1 MGCFTYNACLKGL
14 KKSGDQLHSNMIEY
28 LNIFIQVVEQG
39 SFTKAADILQIHR
52 PTVSKAIQQIE
63 DDLGVKLIHR
73 TTRKLSIT
81 AEGDEFY
88 HHARHVLAE
97 VNDMMASFSPTLPPR
112 GRLRLDVPLALAHAI
127 LIPNLKDFQAQH
139 PGIEVVLVSSDKK
152 TDLITE
158 GVDCLVRLGA
168 LQNSSFISR
177 RIGDI
182 RMVTCAAPSYLQQ
195 HGRPETLADLKQ
207 HQAVNFFSDHSR
219 DVMEWKFIEDGSVVS
234 LRPTSSVLVDNSD
247 ILLSCGLAGLGII
260 QATCDALA
268 PHIASGALE
277 EVLTQYPS
285 VSKPVSVMYPDRR
298 YLSPKVRVFIDWF
311 SDVLAM
317 QLR

>member
-1 MGCFTYNACLKGL
+1 
-14 KKSGDQLHSNMIEY
+14 MIEY

-39 SFTKAADILQIHR
+39 SFTKAADVLQIHR

-63 DDLGVKLIHR
+63 NDLGVKLIHR
-73 TTRKLSIT
+73 TTRKLSVT

-127 LIPNLKDFQAQH
+127 LIPNLRDFRALY

-158 GVDCLVRLGA
+158 GVDCLVRLGT
-168 LQNSSFISR
+168 LQDSSFVSR
-177 RIGDI
+177 RLGDI
-182 RMVTCAAPSYLQQ
+182 RMVTCAAPSYLREY
-195 HGRPETLADLKQ
+195 GRPETLADLDQ
-207 HQAVNFFSDHSR
+207 HRAVNFFSDHSR
-219 DVMEWKFIEDGSVVS
+219 EVMEWKFIEDGSVVS
-234 LRPTSSVLVDNSD
+234 LRPASSMLVDNSD

-260 QATCDALA
+260 QATFDALA
-268 PHIASGALE
+268 PHLSSGALE

-311 SDVLAM
+311 TDVMAT
-317 QLR
+317 QIR

>member
-1 MGCFTYNACLKGL
+1 MHT
-14 KKSGDQLHSNMIEY
+14 NMIEY

-39 SFTKAADILQIHR
+39 SFSKAADVLQIHR

-63 DDLGVKLIHR
+63 HDLGVKLIHR
-73 TTRKLSIT
+73 TTRKLNIT

-127 LIPNLKDFQAQH
+127 LIPNLKHFQSLY
-139 PGIEVVLVSSDKK
+139 PDIDVVLVSSDKK
-152 TDLITE
+152 TDLIAE
-158 GVDCLVRLGA
+158 GVDCLVRLGE

-177 RIGDI
+177 RLGDI

-195 HGRPETLADLKQ
+195 HGRPETLADLGQ
-207 HQAVNFFSDHSR
+207 HRAINFFSEHSR
-219 DVMEWKFIEDGSVVS
+219 DVMEWKFIKDGNVVS
-234 LRPTSSVLVDNSD
+234 LRPAGNMLVDNSD

-260 QATCDALA
+260 QATFDALA

-277 EVLTQYPS
+277 EVLPQYPS

-311 SDVLAM
+311 SEVLTM
-317 QLR
+317 QNR

>member
-1 MGCFTYNACLKGL
+1 
-14 KKSGDQLHSNMIEY
+14 MIEY

-39 SFTKAADILQIHR
+39 SFTKAADVLQIHR

-63 DDLGVKLIHR
+63 NDLGVKLIHR
-73 TTRKLSIT
+73 TTRKLSVT

-127 LIPNLKDFQAQH
+127 LIPNLRHFQALY

-168 LQNSSFISR
+168 LQDSSFVSR
-177 RIGDI
+177 RLGDI
-182 RMVTCAAPSYLQQ
+182 RMVTCAAPSYLRE
-195 HGRPETLADLKQ
+195 HGRPETLADLDQ
-207 HQAVNFFSDHSR
+207 HRAVNFFSDHSR
-219 DVMEWKFIEDGSVVS
+219 EVMEWKFIEDGSVIS
-234 LRPTSSVLVDNSD
+234 LRPASSILVDNSD

-260 QATCDALA
+260 QATFDALA
-268 PHIASGALE
+268 PHLSSGALE

-285 VSKPVSVMYPDRR
+285 VSKPVSVMFPDRR

-311 SDVLAM
+311 SDVM
-317 QLR
+317 TTQIR

>member
-1 MGCFTYNACLKGL
+1 MHT
-14 KKSGDQLHSNMIEY
+14 NMIEY

-39 SFTKAADILQIHR
+39 SFTKAADVLQIHR

-63 DDLGVKLIHR
+63 NDLGVKLIHR
-73 TTRKLSIT
+73 TTRKLSVT

-127 LIPNLKDFQAQH
+127 LIPNLRHFQALY

-168 LQNSSFISR
+168 LQDSSFVSR

-182 RMVTCAAPSYLQQ
+182 RMVTCAAPSYLRE
-195 HGRPETLADLKQ
+195 HGRPETLADLDQ

-219 DVMEWKFIEDGSVVS
+219 EVMEWKFIEDGSVVS
-234 LRPTSSVLVDNSD
+234 LRPSSSMLVDNSD

-260 QATCDALA
+260 QATFDALA
-268 PHIASGALE
+268 PHLSSGALE
-277 EVLTQYPS
+277 EVLTQYHS

-311 SDVLAM
+311 TDVMAT
-317 QLR
+317 QIR

>member
-1 MGCFTYNACLKGL
+1 
-14 KKSGDQLHSNMIEY
+14 MIEY

-39 SFTKAADILQIHR
+39 SFSKAADVLQIHR

-63 DDLGVKLIHR
+63 HDLGVKLIHR

-97 VNDMMASFSPTLPPR
+97 VNNMMASFSQTLPPR
-112 GRLRLDVPLALAHAI
+112 GRLRLDVPLALAHAM
-127 LIPNLKDFQAQH
+127 LIPNLKHFQSLY
-139 PGIEVVLVSSDKK
+139 PDIDIVLVSSDKK

-158 GVDCLVRLGA
+158 GVDCLVRLGE
-168 LQNSSFISR
+168 LQDSSFISR
-177 RIGDI
+177 RLGDI

-195 HGRPETLADLKQ
+195 HGRPETLADLGQ
-207 HQAVNFFSDHSR
+207 HRAINFFSEHSR
-219 DVMEWKFIEDGSVVS
+219 DVMEWKFIKDGNVVS
-234 LRPTSSVLVDNSD
+234 LRPAGNMLVDNSD

-260 QATCDALA
+260 QATFDALA

-277 EVLTQYPS
+277 EVLPQYPS

-311 SDVLAM
+311 SEVLTM
-317 QLR
+317 QIH

>member
-1 MGCFTYNACLKGL
+1 MHT
-14 KKSGDQLHSNMIEY
+14 NMIEY

-39 SFTKAADILQIHR
+39 SFTKAADVLQIHR

-63 DDLGVKLIHR
+63 NDLGVKLIHR
-73 TTRKLSIT
+73 TTRKLSVT

-127 LIPNLKDFQAQH
+127 LIPNLRDFRALY

-168 LQNSSFISR
+168 LQDSSFVSR
-177 RIGDI
+177 RLGDI
-182 RMVTCAAPSYLQQ
+182 RMVTCAAPSYLRE
-195 HGRPETLADLKQ
+195 HGRPETLADLDQ

-219 DVMEWKFIEDGSVVS
+219 EVMEWKFIEDGSVVS
-234 LRPTSSVLVDNSD
+234 LRPAGSMLVDNSD

-260 QATCDALA
+260 QATFDALA
-268 PHIASGALE
+268 PHLSSGALE

-285 VSKPVSVMYPDRR
+285 LSKPVSVMYPDRR

-311 SDVLAM
+311 TDVMAT
-317 QLR
+317 QIR

>member
-1 MGCFTYNACLKGL
+1 MHT
-14 KKSGDQLHSNMIEY
+14 NMIEY

-39 SFTKAADILQIHR
+39 SFSKAADVLQIHR

-63 DDLGVKLIHR
+63 HDLGVKLIHR
-73 TTRKLSIT
+73 TTRKLNIT
-81 AEGDEFY
+81 AEGNEFY

-127 LIPNLKDFQAQH
+127 LIPNLKYFQSLY
-139 PGIEVVLVSSDKK
+139 PDIDVVLVSSDKK
-152 TDLITE
+152 TDLIAE
-158 GVDCLVRLGA
+158 GVDCLVRLGE

-177 RIGDI
+177 RLGDI

-195 HGRPETLADLKQ
+195 HGRPETLADLGQ
-207 HQAVNFFSDHSR
+207 HRAINFFSEHSR
-219 DVMEWKFIEDGSVVS
+219 DVMEWKFIKDGNVVS
-234 LRPTSSVLVDNSD
+234 LRPAGNMLVDNSD

-260 QATCDALA
+260 QATFDALA

-277 EVLTQYPS
+277 EVLPQYPS

-311 SDVLAM
+311 SEVLTM
-317 QLR
+317 QVR

>member
-1 MGCFTYNACLKGL
+1 
-14 KKSGDQLHSNMIEY
+14 MIEY

-39 SFTKAADILQIHR
+39 SFTKAADVLQIHR

-63 DDLGVKLIHR
+63 NDLGVKLIHR
-73 TTRKLSIT
+73 TTRKLSVT

-127 LIPNLKDFQAQH
+127 LIPNLRDFRALY
-139 PGIEVVLVSSDKK
+139 PGIEIVLVSSDKK

-158 GVDCLVRLGA
+158 GVDCLIRLGA
-168 LQNSSFISR
+168 LQDSSFVSR
-177 RIGDI
+177 RLGDI
-182 RMVTCAAPSYLQQ
+182 RMVTCAAPSYLRE
-195 HGRPETLADLKQ
+195 HGRPETLADLDQ

-219 DVMEWKFIEDGSVVS
+219 EVMEWKFIEDGSVVS
-234 LRPTSSVLVDNSD
+234 LRPASSMLVDNSD

-260 QATCDALA
+260 QATFDALA
-268 PHIASGALE
+268 PHLSSGALE

-311 SDVLAM
+311 TDVMAT
-317 QLR
+317 QIR

>member
-1 MGCFTYNACLKGL
+1 
-14 KKSGDQLHSNMIEY
+14 MIEY

-39 SFTKAADILQIHR
+39 SFSKAADVLQIHR

-63 DDLGVKLIHR
+63 HDLGVKLIHR
-73 TTRKLSIT
+73 TTRKLNIT

-127 LIPNLKDFQAQH
+127 LIPNLKHFQSLY
-139 PGIEVVLVSSDKK
+139 PDIDVVLVSSDKK
-152 TDLITE
+152 TDLIAE
-158 GVDCLVRLGA
+158 GVDCLVRMGE
-168 LQNSSFISR
+168 LQDSSFISR
-177 RIGDI
+177 RLGYI

-195 HGRPETLADLKQ
+195 HGRPETLADLGL
-207 HQAVNFFSDHSR
+207 HRAINFFSEHSR
-219 DVMEWKFIEDGSVVS
+219 DVMEWKFIKDGNVVS
-234 LRPTSSVLVDNSD
+234 FRPAGNMLVDNSD

-260 QATCDALA
+260 QATFDGLA

-277 EVLTQYPS
+277 EVLPQYPS

-311 SDVLAM
+311 SEVLTK
-317 QLR
+317 QIC

>member
-1 MGCFTYNACLKGL
+1 MHT
-14 KKSGDQLHSNMIEY
+14 NMIEY

-39 SFTKAADILQIHR
+39 SFTKAADVLQIHR

-63 DDLGVKLIHR
+63 HDLGVKLIHR
-73 TTRKLSIT
+73 TTRKLSVT

-112 GRLRLDVPLALAHAI
+112 GRLKLDVPLALAHAI
-127 LIPNLKDFQAQH
+127 LIPNLRHFQTLY

-168 LQNSSFISR
+168 LQDSSFISR
-177 RIGDI
+177 RLGDI
-182 RMVTCAAPSYLQQ
+182 RMVTCAAPSYLRE
-195 HGRPETLADLKQ
+195 HGRPETLADLEL
-207 HQAVNFFSDHSR
+207 HRAVNFFSDHSR
-219 DVMEWKFIEDGSVVS
+219 EVMEWKFIENGNVIS
-234 LRPTSSVLVDNSD
+234 LRPASSMLVDNSD

-260 QATCDALA
+260 QATFDALA
-268 PHIASGALE
+268 PHLSSGALE

-285 VSKPVSVMYPDRR
+285 VSKSVSVMYPDRR

-311 SDVLAM
+311 SDVLST

>member
-1 MGCFTYNACLKGL
+1 MHT
-14 KKSGDQLHSNMIEY
+14 NMIEY

-39 SFTKAADILQIHR
+39 SFSKAADVLQIHR

-63 DDLGVKLIHR
+63 HDLGVKLIHR
-73 TTRKLSIT
+73 TTRKLNIT

-127 LIPNLKDFQAQH
+127 LIPNLKHFQSLY
-139 PGIEVVLVSSDKK
+139 PDIDVVLVSSDKK
-152 TDLITE
+152 TDLIAE
-158 GVDCLVRLGA
+158 GVDCLVRLGE

-177 RIGDI
+177 RLGVI

-195 HGRPETLADLKQ
+195 HGRPKTLTDLGQ
-207 HQAVNFFSDHSR
+207 HRAINFFSEHSR
-219 DVMEWKFIEDGSVVS
+219 DVMEWKFIKDGNVVS
-234 LRPTSSVLVDNSD
+234 LRPAGNMLVDNSD

-260 QATCDALA
+260 QATFDALA

-277 EVLTQYPS
+277 EVLPQYPS

-311 SDVLAM
+311 SEVLTM
-317 QLR
+317 QIR

>member
-1 MGCFTYNACLKGL
+1 MHT
-14 KKSGDQLHSNMIEY
+14 NMIEY

-39 SFTKAADILQIHR
+39 SFTKASDVLQIHR

-63 DDLGVKLIHR
+63 HDLGVKLIYR
-73 TTRKLSIT
+73 TTRKLSVT

-112 GRLRLDVPLALAHAI
+112 GRLRLDVPLALAHSI
-127 LIPNLKDFQAQH
+127 LIPNLRHFQALY

-168 LQNSSFISR
+168 LQDSSFISR
-177 RIGDI
+177 RLGDI
-182 RMVTCAAPSYLQQ
+182 RMITCAAPSYLQQ
-195 HGRPETLADLKQ
+195 HERPETLADLDK
-207 HQAVNFFSDHSR
+207 HQAINFFSDHSR
-219 DVMEWKFIEDGSVVS
+219 DVMEWKFIEDGSIVS
-234 LRPTSSVLVDNSD
+234 LRPAGSLLVDNSD
-247 ILLSCGLAGLGII
+247 ILLSCALAGLGII
-260 QATCDALA
+260 QATCDAVA

-277 EVLTQYPS
+277 EILPQYPS

-311 SDVLAM
+311 SDVMATPI
-317 QLR
+317 Q

>member
-1 MGCFTYNACLKGL
+1 VHT
-14 KKSGDQLHSNMIEY
+14 NMIEY

-39 SFTKAADILQIHR
+39 SFTKAADVLQIHR

-63 DDLGVKLIHR
+63 NDLGVKLIHR
-73 TTRKLSIT
+73 TTRKLSVT

-127 LIPNLKDFQAQH
+127 LIPNLRDFRALY

-168 LQNSSFISR
+168 LQDSSFVSR
-177 RIGDI
+177 RLGDI
-182 RMVTCAAPSYLQQ
+182 RMVTCAAPSYLRE
-195 HGRPETLADLKQ
+195 HGRPETLADLDQ

-219 DVMEWKFIEDGSVVS
+219 EVMEWKFIEDGSVVS
-234 LRPTSSVLVDNSD
+234 LRPAGSMLVDNSD

-260 QATCDALA
+260 QATFDALA
-268 PHIASGALE
+268 PHLSSGALE

-311 SDVLAM
+311 TDVMAT
-317 QLR
+317 QIR

>member
-1 MGCFTYNACLKGL
+1 
-14 KKSGDQLHSNMIEY
+14 MIEY

-39 SFTKAADILQIHR
+39 SFSKAADMLQIHR

-63 DDLGVKLIHR
+63 HDLGVKLIHR
-73 TTRKLSIT
+73 TTRKLNIT

-127 LIPNLKDFQAQH
+127 LIPNLKHFQSLY
-139 PGIEVVLVSSDKK
+139 PDIDVVLVSSDKK
-152 TDLITE
+152 TDLIAE
-158 GVDCLVRLGA
+158 GVDCLVRLGE
-168 LQNSSFISR
+168 LQDSSFISR
-177 RIGDI
+177 RLGDI

-195 HGRPETLADLKQ
+195 HGRPETLADLGQ
-207 HQAVNFFSDHSR
+207 HRAINFFSEHSR
-219 DVMEWKFIEDGSVVS
+219 DVMEWKFIKDGNVVS
-234 LRPTSSVLVDNSD
+234 LRPAGNMLVDNSD

-260 QATCDALA
+260 QATFDALA
-268 PHIASGALE
+268 PHIASGTLE
-277 EVLTQYPS
+277 EVLPQYPS

-311 SDVLAM
+311 SEVLTK
-317 QLR
+317 RIC

>member
-1 MGCFTYNACLKGL
+1 
-14 KKSGDQLHSNMIEY
+14 MIEY

-39 SFTKAADILQIHR
+39 SFSKAADVLQIHR
-52 PTVSKAIQQIE
+52 PTVSKVIQQIE
-63 DDLGVKLIHR
+63 HDLGVKLIHR
-73 TTRKLSIT
+73 TTRKLNIT

-127 LIPNLKDFQAQH
+127 LIPNLKHFQSLY
-139 PGIEVVLVSSDKK
+139 PDIDVVLVSSDKK
-152 TDLITE
+152 TDLIAE
-158 GVDCLVRLGA
+158 GVDCLVRLGE
-168 LQNSSFISR
+168 LQDSSFISR
-177 RIGDI
+177 RLGDI

-195 HGRPETLADLKQ
+195 HGRPETLADLGQ
-207 HQAVNFFSDHSR
+207 HRAINFFSEHSR
-219 DVMEWKFIEDGSVVS
+219 DVMEWKFIKDGNVVS
-234 LRPTSSVLVDNSD
+234 LRPAGNMLVDNSD

-260 QATCDALA
+260 QATFDALA

-277 EVLTQYPS
+277 EVLPQYPS

-311 SDVLAM
+311 SEILTK
-317 QLR
+317 QIR

>member
-1 MGCFTYNACLKGL
+1 MHT
-14 KKSGDQLHSNMIEY
+14 NMIEY

-39 SFTKAADILQIHR
+39 SFSKAADVLQIHR

-63 DDLGVKLIHR
+63 HDLGVKLIHR

-88 HHARHVLAE
+88 HHAKHVLAE
-97 VNDMMASFSPTLPPR
+97 VNNMMASFSQTLPPR

-127 LIPNLKDFQAQH
+127 LIPNLKHFQSLY
-139 PGIEVVLVSSDKK
+139 PDIDIILVSSDKK

-158 GVDCLVRLGA
+158 GVDCLVRLGE
-168 LQNSSFISR
+168 LQDSSFISR
-177 RIGDI
+177 RLGDI

-195 HGRPETLADLKQ
+195 HGRPETLADLGQ
-207 HQAVNFFSDHSR
+207 HRAINFFSEHSR
-219 DVMEWKFIEDGSVVS
+219 DVMEWKFIKDGSVVS
-234 LRPTSSVLVDNSD
+234 LRPAGNMLVDNSD

-260 QATCDALA
+260 QATFDALA

-277 EVLTQYPS
+277 EVLPQYPS

-311 SDVLAM
+311 SEVLTM
-317 QLR
+317 QIH

>member
-1 MGCFTYNACLKGL
+1 MHT
-14 KKSGDQLHSNMIEY
+14 NMIEY

-39 SFTKAADILQIHR
+39 SFSKAADVLQIHR

-63 DDLGVKLIHR
+63 HDLGVKLINR

-127 LIPNLKDFQAQH
+127 LIPNLKHFQSLY
-139 PGIEVVLVSSDKK
+139 PDIDVVLVSSDKK
-152 TDLITE
+152 TDLIAE
-158 GVDCLVRLGA
+158 GVDCLVRLGE
-168 LQNSSFISR
+168 LQDSSFISR
-177 RIGDI
+177 RLDDI

-195 HGRPETLADLKQ
+195 HGRPETLADLGQ
-207 HQAVNFFSDHSR
+207 HRAINFFSEHSR
-219 DVMEWKFIEDGSVVS
+219 DVMEWKFIKDGNVVS
-234 LRPTSSVLVDNSD
+234 LRPAGNMLVDNSD

-260 QATCDALA
+260 QATFGALA

-277 EVLTQYPS
+277 EVLPQYPS

-311 SDVLAM
+311 SEILTK
-317 QLR
+317 QIR

>member
-1 MGCFTYNACLKGL
+1 
-14 KKSGDQLHSNMIEY
+14 MIEY

-39 SFTKAADILQIHR
+39 SFSKAADVLQIHR

-63 DDLGVKLIHR
+63 HDLGVKLINR

-127 LIPNLKDFQAQH
+127 LIPNLKHFQSLY
-139 PGIEVVLVSSDKK
+139 PDIDVVLVSSDKK
-152 TDLITE
+152 TDLIAE
-158 GVDCLVRLGA
+158 GVDCLVRLGE
-168 LQNSSFISR
+168 LQDSSFISR
-177 RIGDI
+177 RLDDI

-195 HGRPETLADLKQ
+195 HGRPETLADLGQ
-207 HQAVNFFSDHSR
+207 HRAINFFSEHSR
-219 DVMEWKFIEDGSVVS
+219 DVMEWKFIKDGNVVS
-234 LRPTSSVLVDNSD
+234 LRPAGNMLVDNSD

-260 QATCDALA
+260 QATFGALA

-277 EVLTQYPS
+277 EVLPQYPS

-311 SDVLAM
+311 SEILTK
-317 QLR
+317 QIR

>member
-1 MGCFTYNACLKGL
+1 MHT
-14 KKSGDQLHSNMIEY
+14 NMIEY

-39 SFTKAADILQIHR
+39 SFTKAADVLQIHR

-63 DDLGVKLIHR
+63 NDLGVKLIHR
-73 TTRKLSIT
+73 TTRKLSVT

-127 LIPNLKDFQAQH
+127 LIPNLRGFQTLY
-139 PGIEVVLVSSDKK
+139 PGIEIVLVSSDKK

-158 GVDCLVRLGA
+158 GVDCLIRLGA
-168 LQNSSFISR
+168 LQDSSFVSR
-177 RIGDI
+177 RLGDI
-182 RMVTCAAPSYLQQ
+182 RMVTCAAPSYLRE
-195 HGRPETLADLKQ
+195 HGRPETLADLDQ

-219 DVMEWKFIEDGSVVS
+219 EVMEWKFIEDGSVVS
-234 LRPTSSVLVDNSD
+234 LRPASSMLVDNSD

-260 QATCDALA
+260 QATFDALA
-268 PHIASGALE
+268 PHLSSGALE

-311 SDVLAM
+311 TDVMAT
-317 QLR
+317 QFR

>member
-1 MGCFTYNACLKGL
+1 M
-14 KKSGDQLHSNMIEY
+14 HSNMIEY

-127 LIPNLKDFQAQH
+127 LIPNLKDFQSQH

-182 RMVTCAAPSYLQQ
+182 RMVTCAATSYLQQ

>member
-1 MGCFTYNACLKGL
+1 MHT
-14 KKSGDQLHSNMIEY
+14 NMIEY

-39 SFTKAADILQIHR
+39 SFSKAADVLQIHR

-63 DDLGVKLIHR
+63 HDLGVKLINR

-127 LIPNLKDFQAQH
+127 LIPNLKHFQSLY
-139 PGIEVVLVSSDKK
+139 PDIDVVLVSSDKK
-152 TDLITE
+152 TDLIAE
-158 GVDCLVRLGA
+158 GVDCLVRLGE
-168 LQNSSFISR
+168 LQDSSFISR
-177 RIGDI
+177 RLGDI

-195 HGRPETLADLKQ
+195 HGRPETLADLGL
-207 HQAVNFFSDHSR
+207 HRAINFFSEHSR
-219 DVMEWKFIEDGSVVS
+219 DVMEWKFMKDGNVVS
-234 LRPTSSVLVDNSD
+234 LRPAGNMLVDNSD

-260 QATCDALA
+260 QATFDALA

-277 EVLTQYPS
+277 EVLPQYPS
-285 VSKPVSVMYPDRR
+285 ISKPVSVMYPDRR

-311 SDVLAM
+311 SEVLTM
-317 QLR
+317 QNR

>member
-1 MGCFTYNACLKGL
+1 
-14 KKSGDQLHSNMIEY
+14 MIEY

-39 SFTKAADILQIHR
+39 SFTKAADVLQIHR

-63 DDLGVKLIHR
+63 HDLGVKLIHR
-73 TTRKLSIT
+73 TTRKLSVT

-127 LIPNLKDFQAQH
+127 LIPNLRDFRALY
-139 PGIEVVLVSSDKK
+139 PGIEIVLVSSDKK

-158 GVDCLVRLGA
+158 GVDCLIRLGA
-168 LQNSSFISR
+168 LQDSSFVSR
-177 RIGDI
+177 RLGDI
-182 RMVTCAAPSYLQQ
+182 RMVTCAAPSYLRE
-195 HGRPETLADLKQ
+195 HGRPETLADLDQ

-219 DVMEWKFIEDGSVVS
+219 EVMEWKFIEDGSVVS
-234 LRPTSSVLVDNSD
+234 LRPASSMLVDNSD

-260 QATCDALA
+260 QATFDALA
-268 PHIASGALE
+268 PHLSSGALE

-311 SDVLAM
+311 TDVMAT
-317 QLR
+317 QIR

>member
-1 MGCFTYNACLKGL
+1 MHT
-14 KKSGDQLHSNMIEY
+14 NMIEY

-39 SFTKAADILQIHR
+39 SFTKAADVLQIHR

-63 DDLGVKLIHR
+63 NDLGVKLIHR
-73 TTRKLSIT
+73 TTRKLSVT

-127 LIPNLKDFQAQH
+127 LIPNLRDFRALY
-139 PGIEVVLVSSDKK
+139 PGIEIVLVSSDKK

-158 GVDCLVRLGA
+158 GVDCLIRLGA
-168 LQNSSFISR
+168 LQDSSFVSR
-177 RIGDI
+177 RLGDI
-182 RMVTCAAPSYLQQ
+182 RMVTCAAPSYLRE
-195 HGRPETLADLKQ
+195 HGRPETLADLDQ

-219 DVMEWKFIEDGSVVS
+219 EAMEWKFIEDGSVVS
-234 LRPTSSVLVDNSD
+234 LRPASSMLVDNSD

-260 QATCDALA
+260 QATFDALA
-268 PHIASGALE
+268 PHLSSGALE

-311 SDVLAM
+311 TDVMAT
-317 QLR
+317 QIR

>member
-1 MGCFTYNACLKGL
+1 MHT
-14 KKSGDQLHSNMIEY
+14 NMIEY

-39 SFTKAADILQIHR
+39 SFTKAADVLQIHR

-63 DDLGVKLIHR
+63 NDLGVKLIHR
-73 TTRKLSIT
+73 TTRKLSVT

-127 LIPNLKDFQAQH
+127 LIPNLRHFQALY

-168 LQNSSFISR
+168 LQDSSFVSR

-182 RMVTCAAPSYLQQ
+182 RMVTCAAPSYLRE
-195 HGRPETLADLKQ
+195 HGRPETLADLDQ

-219 DVMEWKFIEDGSVVS
+219 EVMEWKFIEDGSVVS
-234 LRPTSSVLVDNSD
+234 LRPSSSMLVDNSD

-260 QATCDALA
+260 QATFDALA
-268 PHIASGALE
+268 PHLSSGALE

-311 SDVLAM
+311 TDVMAT
-317 QLR
+317 QIR

>member
-1 MGCFTYNACLKGL
+1 VHT
-14 KKSGDQLHSNMIEY
+14 NMIEY

-39 SFTKAADILQIHR
+39 SFTKAADVLQIHR

-63 DDLGVKLIHR
+63 HDLGVKLIHR
-73 TTRKLSIT
+73 TTRKLSVT

-112 GRLRLDVPLALAHAI
+112 GRLKLDVPLALAHAI
-127 LIPNLKDFQAQH
+127 LIPNLRHFQTLY

-168 LQNSSFISR
+168 LQDSSFISR
-177 RIGDI
+177 RLGDI
-182 RMVTCAAPSYLQQ
+182 RMVTCAAPSYLRE
-195 HGRPETLADLKQ
+195 HGRPETLADLEL
-207 HQAVNFFSDHSR
+207 HRAVNFFSDHSR
-219 DVMEWKFIEDGSVVS
+219 EVMEWKFIENGNVIS
-234 LRPTSSVLVDNSD
+234 LRPASSMLVDNSD

-260 QATCDALA
+260 QATFDALA
-268 PHIASGALE
+268 PHLSSGALE

-285 VSKPVSVMYPDRR
+285 VSKSVSVMYPDRR

-311 SDVLAM
+311 SDVLST

>member
-1 MGCFTYNACLKGL
+1 
-14 KKSGDQLHSNMIEY
+14 MIEY

-39 SFTKAADILQIHR
+39 SFSKAADVLQIHR

-63 DDLGVKLIHR
+63 HDLGVKLINR

-127 LIPNLKDFQAQH
+127 LIPNLKHFQSLY
-139 PGIEVVLVSSDKK
+139 PDIDVVLVSSDKK
-152 TDLITE
+152 TDLIAE
-158 GVDCLVRLGA
+158 GVDCLVRLGE
-168 LQNSSFISR
+168 LQDSSFISR
-177 RIGDI
+177 RLGDI

-195 HGRPETLADLKQ
+195 HGRPETLADLGL
-207 HQAVNFFSDHSR
+207 HRAINFFSEHSR
-219 DVMEWKFIEDGSVVS
+219 DVMEWKFMKDGNVVS
-234 LRPTSSVLVDNSD
+234 LRPAGNMLVDNSD

-260 QATCDALA
+260 QATFDALA

-277 EVLTQYPS
+277 EVLPQYPS
-285 VSKPVSVMYPDRR
+285 ISKPVSVMYPDRR

-311 SDVLAM
+311 SEVLTM
-317 QLR
+317 QNR

>member
-1 MGCFTYNACLKGL
+1 
-14 KKSGDQLHSNMIEY
+14 MIEY

-39 SFTKAADILQIHR
+39 SFSKAADVLQIHR

-63 DDLGVKLIHR
+63 HDLGVKLIHR
-73 TTRKLSIT
+73 TTRKLNIT

-127 LIPNLKDFQAQH
+127 LIPNLKHFQSLY
-139 PGIEVVLVSSDKK
+139 PDIDVVLVSSDKK
-152 TDLITE
+152 TDLIAE
-158 GVDCLVRLGA
+158 GVDCLVRLGE
-168 LQNSSFISR
+168 LQDSSFISR
-177 RIGDI
+177 RLGDI

-195 HGRPETLADLKQ
+195 HGRPETLADLGQ
-207 HQAVNFFSDHSR
+207 HRAINFFSEHSR
-219 DVMEWKFIEDGSVVS
+219 DVMEWKFIKDGNVVS
-234 LRPTSSVLVDNSD
+234 LRPAGNMLVDNSD

-260 QATCDALA
+260 QATFDALA
-268 PHIASGALE
+268 PHIASGTLE
-277 EVLTQYPS
+277 EVLPQYPS

-311 SDVLAM
+311 SEVLTK
-317 QLR
+317 RIC

>member
-1 MGCFTYNACLKGL
+1 
-14 KKSGDQLHSNMIEY
+14 MIEY

-39 SFTKAADILQIHR
+39 SFSKAADVLQIHR

-63 DDLGVKLIHR
+63 HDLGVKLIHR
-73 TTRKLSIT
+73 TTRKLNIT

-127 LIPNLKDFQAQH
+127 LIPNLKHFQSLY
-139 PGIEVVLVSSDKK
+139 PDIDVVLVSSDKK
-152 TDLITE
+152 TDLIAE
-158 GVDCLVRLGA
+158 GVDCLVRLGE

-177 RIGDI
+177 RLGDI

-195 HGRPETLADLKQ
+195 HGRPETLADLGQ
-207 HQAVNFFSDHSR
+207 HRAINFFSEHSR
-219 DVMEWKFIEDGSVVS
+219 DVMEWKFIKDGNVVS
-234 LRPTSSVLVDNSD
+234 LRPAGNMLVDNSD
-247 ILLSCGLAGLGII
+247 ILISCGLAGLGII
-260 QATCDALA
+260 QATFVALA

-277 EVLTQYPS
+277 EVLPQYPS
-285 VSKPVSVMYPDRR
+285 VSKPVSIMYPDRR
-298 YLSPKVRVFIDWF
+298 YLAPKVRVFIDWF
-311 SDVLAM
+311 SEVLTM
-317 QLR
+317 QIR

>member
-1 MGCFTYNACLKGL
+1 
-14 KKSGDQLHSNMIEY
+14 MIEY

-39 SFTKAADILQIHR
+39 SFTKAADVLQIHR

-63 DDLGVKLIHR
+63 NDLGVKLIHR

-88 HHARHVLAE
+88 HHARHVVAE

-127 LIPNLKDFQAQH
+127 LIPNLRDFRALY
-139 PGIEVVLVSSDKK
+139 PGIEIVLVSSDKK

-158 GVDCLVRLGA
+158 GVDCLVRMGA
-168 LQNSSFISR
+168 LQDSSFVSR
-177 RIGDI
+177 RLGDI
-182 RMVTCAAPSYLQQ
+182 RMVTCAAPSYLRE
-195 HGRPETLADLKQ
+195 HGRPQTLADLDQ
-207 HQAVNFFSDHSR
+207 HRAVNFFSDHSR
-219 DVMEWKFIEDGSVVS
+219 EVMEWKFIEDGSVIS
-234 LRPTSSVLVDNSD
+234 LRPAGSMLVDNSD

-260 QATCDALA
+260 QATFDALA
-268 PHIASGALE
+268 PHLSSGALE

-311 SDVLAM
+311 SDVMAT
-317 QLR
+317 QIR

>member
-1 MGCFTYNACLKGL
+1 MHT
-14 KKSGDQLHSNMIEY
+14 NMIEY

-39 SFTKAADILQIHR
+39 SFTKAADVLQIHR

-63 DDLGVKLIHR
+63 NDLGVKLIHR
-73 TTRKLSIT
+73 TTRKLSVT

-127 LIPNLKDFQAQH
+127 LIPNLRDFRVLY
-139 PGIEVVLVSSDKK
+139 PGIEIVLISSDKK

-158 GVDCLVRLGA
+158 GVDCLIRLGA
-168 LQNSSFISR
+168 LQDSSFVSR
-177 RIGDI
+177 RLGDI
-182 RMVTCAAPSYLQQ
+182 RMVTCAAPSYLRE
-195 HGRPETLADLKQ
+195 HGRPETLADLDQ

-219 DVMEWKFIEDGSVVS
+219 EVMEWKFIEDGSVVS
-234 LRPTSSVLVDNSD
+234 LRPASSMLVDNSD

-260 QATCDALA
+260 QATFDALA
-268 PHIASGALE
+268 PHLSSGALE

-311 SDVLAM
+311 TDVMAT
-317 QLR
+317 QIR